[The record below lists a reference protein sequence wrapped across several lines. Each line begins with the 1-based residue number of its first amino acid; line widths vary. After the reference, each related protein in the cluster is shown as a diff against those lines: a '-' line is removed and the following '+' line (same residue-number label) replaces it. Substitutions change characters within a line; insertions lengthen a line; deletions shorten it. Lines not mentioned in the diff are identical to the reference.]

1 MHNRRS
7 RLAGSLRLAAPV
19 LIGTVPLAGFAFH
32 FDERRTIYRN
42 AHSGTDN
49 PLDAIRYS
57 YRSIDTYLEI
67 GNFRPVGRFFQS
79 LVNGFAFEAAEAT
92 GLPPH
97 AVHGALR
104 LVAVLVLAMLAVR
117 VVSSLMIA
125 AGCRPHPV
133 VLLYPLALGTTLVAN
148 GRSGPLVYF
157 SVVFV
162 GAAALSLAVCLAV
175 TRDND
180 MRSRKMR
187 ARDVLPLALLGAVA
201 AMYHDLVYV
210 APPLAAVFMVA
221 RSTAAGLPLKSIV
234 RTAAFGRWISL
245 SVGFLA
251 IFVPVRLEIA
261 GRCAQNPCYP
271 PSEIS
276 VSGDIPEILAT
287 RVLSGAPPAGWILV
301 ADLVELYGPG
311 FGMANLVANSL
322 LLLLLAGVAAVTIV
336 AAVRIASHGAV
347 QPCVSR
353 ERATSGERHGDRC
366 RGNGWLRLCSSLLLL
381 GAATVLLPALLVS
394 LSSWVQRSRIDHG
407 WRDTVLVQ
415 VGWSFIIL
423 SAFVAVLGL
432 VATLS
437 RSTRANQFVAVAVAT
452 VLGTALSL
460 TLLANARLAQIDRQE
475 PGSAITNQLATAAI
489 SFDPTEVGNAY
500 RCALIDAYSQ
510 MKPENSWV
518 AGPGVREDLDR
529 LMLDRHG
536 HRFCDPD
543 RIAGD
548 GK

>member
-7 RLAGSLRLAAPV
+7 RLASSLRLAGPA

-32 FDERRTIYRN
+32 FDERRTVYRN
-42 AHSGTDN
+42 AYSGTDN

-57 YRSIDTYLEI
+57 YRSIDTFLEV

-104 LVAVLVLAMLAVR
+104 LVAVLILAVLAVR
-117 VVSSLMIA
+117 VVTSLMIA

-133 VLLYPLALGTTLVAN
+133 VLLYPLALGATLVAN

-175 TRDND
+175 TRDDD
-180 MRSRKMR
+180 MRSRRMR

-210 APPLAAVFMVA
+210 APPLAAAFMVA
-221 RSTAAGLPLKSIV
+221 RATAAGLPLRRIV
-234 RTAAFGRWISL
+234 HTAAFGRWLSL

-251 IFVPVRLEIA
+251 IFVPARLEIA
-261 GRCAQNPCYP
+261 GRCARNPCYP

-287 RVLSGAPPAGWILV
+287 RVLSGAPPSGWILL
-301 ADLVELYGPG
+301 ADMVEQYGPA

-322 LLLLLAGVAAVTIV
+322 LFLLLAGVAAVTIV
-336 AAVRIASHGAV
+336 AAVRIASYSADRHATSG
-347 QPCVSR
+347 
-353 ERATSGERHGDRC
+353 ERATSGDRHGERSPGD
-366 RGNGWLRLCSSLLLL
+366 GWLRLCASLLLL
-381 GAATVLLPALLVS
+381 GATTVLLPSLLVS
-394 LSSWVQRSRIDHG
+394 LSSWVQRSRIDYG

-423 SAFVAVLGL
+423 STFVAVLGL
-432 VATLS
+432 VATFA
-437 RSTRANQFVAVAVAT
+437 RSKRPNQVAAAAAAT

-460 TLLANARLAQIDRQE
+460 TLLANARLAQIDRHE

-489 SFDPTEVGNAY
+489 SFDPTGTGNAY
-500 RCALIDAYSQ
+500 RCALIDSYSQ
-510 MKPENSWV
+510 LRPENSWV

-529 LMLDRHG
+529 LTLDRHG
-536 HRFCDPD
+536 LLFCDPD
-543 RIAGD
+543 QITGDAG
-548 GK
+548 